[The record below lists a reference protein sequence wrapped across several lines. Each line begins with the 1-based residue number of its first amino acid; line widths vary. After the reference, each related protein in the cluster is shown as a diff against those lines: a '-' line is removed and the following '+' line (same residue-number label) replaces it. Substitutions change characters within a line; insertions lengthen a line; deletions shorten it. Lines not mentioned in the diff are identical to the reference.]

1 MATEF
6 TTSVVRTVIPNPTNS
21 VDTSVVLSSVM
32 TVTPGATSVLIEV
45 NRDGSAT
52 GSTGLVWGGDETKY
66 FTPTASAIRSN
77 SLIWVP
83 IGAAGNIKIFTN
95 NSTVC
100 KFYIRAF
107 SNAITWISK
116 VDIAPLV
123 TGANRKLI
131 KPTNIPP
138 AAYNGAAIVRVHKPG
153 SSPFGL
159 SLQSGTQAGFV
170 LGATFVVE
178 TNYIEQG
185 CDVVGLDS
193 NGRLNLQVGSG
204 NLTGTA
210 VEVVGYFKKGN
221 FNESGINTTFSSSV
235 INTAETVT
243 TWTLLGEMAL
253 LRSGTGIFASG
264 WATDNASNTNVSA
277 IATNTLY
284 VKPSGSNN
292 VSWYCASTA
301 QKLQYTGYL
310 SSTYTRPDAF
320 TCPTKTKVLKNTN
333 YESNPITV
341 AGAAGPITATVTNGE
356 ITYSTDGGT
365 TWAAWGTAG
374 VTVSNGNLVKVRVLS
389 STLHNTTVTALVGLD
404 TTYQTFESTTHLQ
417 NTIDVS
423 DWTKN
428 STSPLWDG
436 SAINGGH

>member
-32 TVTPGATSVLIEV
+32 TVIPGSTSVLIEI
-45 NRDGSAT
+45 NRDGSAVGT
-52 GSTGLVWGGDETKY
+52 TALVWGGDESKY
-66 FTPTASAIRSN
+66 FTPTASGGRLN
-77 SLIWVP
+77 SLIWLP
-83 IGAAGNIKIFTN
+83 IGAGGNINVFTN
-95 NSTVC
+95 NSTIC

-107 SNAITWISK
+107 SNAITWIPK
-116 VDIAPLV
+116 VDIAPQV
-123 TGANRKLI
+123 TINRTLI
-131 KPTNIPP
+131 KPTNLPP
-138 AAYNGAAIVRVHKPG
+138 AAYNGAAVVRMHKPG
-153 SSPFGL
+153 STSWGTTI
-159 SLQSGTQAGFV
+159 QSGNQAAFV
-170 LGATFVVE
+170 MGGTYVPEASYVE
-178 TNYIEQG
+178 QSCE
-185 CDVVGLDS
+185 VVGLNN
-193 NGRLNLQVGSG
+193 NGQLWLQSGSG
-204 NLTGTA
+204 NLNGAT

-221 FNESGINTTFSSSV
+221 YNESGTNATFNATTA
-235 INTAETVT
+235 NTAETVN
-243 TWTLLGEMAL
+243 TWTLLGEFAL
-253 LRSGTGIFASG
+253 MRTGTGYGVSG
-264 WATDNASNTNVSA
+264 WATDNASNTNTSA
-277 IATNTLY
+277 LGLGVLY
-284 VKPSGSNN
+284 VKPSGSNTM
-292 VSWYCASTA
+292 SWFCASTT
-301 QKLQYTGYL
+301 QKLQYVGNL
-310 SSTYTRPDAF
+310 ASSYTRPDSF

-341 AGAAGPITATVTNGE
+341 AGATGPITATVTNGE